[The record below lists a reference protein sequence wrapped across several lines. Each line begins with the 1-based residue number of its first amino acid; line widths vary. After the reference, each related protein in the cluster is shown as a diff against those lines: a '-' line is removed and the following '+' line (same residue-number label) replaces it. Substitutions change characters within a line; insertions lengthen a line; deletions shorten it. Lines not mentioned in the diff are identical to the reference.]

1 MFNLKKLTLRTKITT
16 VSVIVIFISMGIV
29 YLMNKHSIT
38 ATKINDWVFITN
50 TSEGNYYYKSN
61 LVNVDDQTHIITVWV
76 KNVYTDKG
84 RQEFLKTHKKDKYKD
99 INRSLSR
106 ILINYEG
113 KTYHEDVEIYYANS
127 GNIISSDESS
137 EHRNDLIPKSV
148 GDKLLNKIF
157 TDYNIKR

>member
-16 VSVIVIFISMGIV
+16 ISVIVIFISMGIV
-29 YLMNKHSIT
+29 YLMNTHSIT

-84 RQEFLKTHKKDKYKD
+84 RQEFLKTHKKGKYKD

-127 GNIISSDESS
+127 GNIISSDEAS